1 MLCLKTEKM
10 MTDKDVMEK
19 IKDLLEKEHKLYSK
33 NGLTVEERMEA
44 EKVQVELDRYWDLL
58 RQRRALKEFGD
69 NPDKAGLR
77 GTDTVENYE
86 Q

>member
-1 MLCLKTEKM
+1 
-10 MTDKDVMEK
+10 MTDREVMDK
-19 IKDLLEKEHKLYSK
+19 IKELLEKEHKLYSK
-33 NGLTVEERMEA
+33 DGLSVKERKEA
-44 EKVQVELDRYWDLL
+44 EKVQVDLDRYWDLL

-69 NPDKAGLR
+69 NPDKASLR

>member
-1 MLCLKTEKM
+1 
-10 MTDKDVMEK
+10 MTDKEVMDK
-19 IKDLLEKEHKLYSK
+19 IKNLLEKEHQLYSK
-33 NGLTVEERMEA
+33 DGLSVEERKEA
-44 EKVQVELDRYWDLL
+44 EKVRVELDRYWDLL
-58 RQRRALKEFGD
+58 RQRRALKEYGD

>member
-1 MLCLKTEKM
+1 
-10 MTDKDVMEK
+10 MTDKEVMDK
-19 IKDLLEKEHKLYSK
+19 IKDLLDHEHKLYSK
-33 NGLTVEERMEA
+33 DGLSVEERKEA
-44 EKVQVELDRYWDLL
+44 EKIQTDLDRYWDLL

-69 NPDKAGLR
+69 NPEKAGLR